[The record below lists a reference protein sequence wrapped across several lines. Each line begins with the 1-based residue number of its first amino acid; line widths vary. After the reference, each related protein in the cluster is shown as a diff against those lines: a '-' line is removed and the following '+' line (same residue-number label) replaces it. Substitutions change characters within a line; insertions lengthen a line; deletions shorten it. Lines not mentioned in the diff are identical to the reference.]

1 MPTSNDHIL
10 IRDADGSVT
19 TVKLDK
25 SFDINSRGSLTI
37 SGGQTLNVG
46 PGLTLPIAD
55 QSPGGSIWN
64 NGTLNITDATIQNQN
79 TGLITNDGIINLT
92 NSKLLND
99 GTALINK
106 SSGTI
111 NNIGGLITNGA
122 GAAFNNAGTAV
133 NDTASNF
140 VQRNAATFTN
150 SGSFTN
156 AGLFNMTSGGGNV
169 VISPGG
175 TLTNT
180 GTLNQ
185 GGVGSFSTKP
195 GSTITNSGRIN
206 MFESLFSNGGSIDNS
221 GTLDVFHFGSYQSLA
236 GELNNRTS
244 GIIIIS
250 GTASNLSNSTINN
263 SGEFINHRTLINAG
277 TITNFCGGTL
287 IGPVNGNQ
295 PVDACSIV

>member
-10 IRDADGSVT
+10 IRDADGAVT

-46 PGLTLPIAD
+46 PGLTLRIAD
-55 QSPGGSIWN
+55 QSPGGSIRN

-79 TGLITNDGIINLT
+79 TGLITNVGTINLT

-99 GTALINK
+99 GTALINQ
-106 SSGTI
+106 SAGTI

-122 GAAFNNAGTAV
+122 GAAFNNAGTVV

-150 SGSFTN
+150 SG
-156 AGLFNMTSGGGNV
+156 
-169 VISPGG
+169 
-175 TLTNT
+175 
-180 GTLNQ
+180 TLNQ
-185 GGVGSFSTKP
+185 GGVVSFSTKP

-206 MFESLFSNGGSIDNS
+206 MFENFFSNGGSIDNS

-250 GTASNLSNSTINN
+250 GTASNLANSTINN
-263 SGEFINHRTLINAG
+263 WGEIINHQTLINAG